1 MTDRDR
7 TPERPRRPEVGR
19 SGPIRNL
26 GGLFRSP
33 GHSSAS
39 SASTGAA
46 TGAPGDVPRAF
57 TPDEAVAR
65 AVRAGFEVAEQAVR
79 RGLGGARAAFGG
91 DTTGSHDGE
100 PGADWSTGWTAG
112 PYVDAVAGAATR
124 WIDAW
129 ASLLQQAV
137 TVTGAAARSAV
148 PARPGPAAE
157 GAPAPATATRLVV
170 EVRSRRAASVQ
181 LDIDHAQRQSAGG
194 ALTTHGLHAPPALG
208 APPLTE
214 VALAVDSDGRL
225 RVRVEVPDTQPAG
238 AYVGAVVTSSGD
250 AIGTLAVRLAE

>member
-19 SGPIRNL
+19 TGPIRNL
-26 GGLFRSP
+26 GGLFRAP
-33 GHSSAS
+33 GHGA
-39 SASTGAA
+39 AGPGAAPSTGS
-46 TGAPGDVPRAF
+46 PDIPRPLA
-57 TPDEAVAR
+57 PDEAVAR

-91 DTTGSHDGE
+91 DDGSGE
-100 PGADWSTGWTAG
+100 AGGEWSTGWTAG

-129 ASLLQQAV
+129 ASLVQQAI
-137 TVTGAAARSAV
+137 TVGGAAARSAV
-148 PARPGPAAE
+148 PARPAAAGEPTPAAS
-157 GAPAPATATRLVV
+157 ATRLVV

-181 LDIDHAQRQSAGG
+181 LDVDLAQRTPADGG
-194 ALTTHGLHAPPALG
+194 LATHGLHAPPALG
-208 APPLTE
+208 APALTE
-214 VALAVDSDGRL
+214 VALTVDGDGRL
-225 RVRVEVPDTQPAG
+225 HVRVEVPDTQPAG

-250 AIGTLAVRLAE
+250 AIGTIAVRLAE

>member
-19 SGPIRNL
+19 TGPIRNL

-33 GHSSAS
+33 GHGTPGPGPGSPAS
-39 SASTGAA
+39 S
-46 TGAPGDVPRAF
+46 PDIPRPLA
-57 TPDEAVAR
+57 PDEAVAR

-91 DTTGSHDGE
+91 DDGTGEAGGE
-100 PGADWSTGWTAG
+100 WSTGWTAG

-129 ASLLQQAV
+129 ASLVQQAI
-137 TVTGAAARSAV
+137 TVGGAAARSAV
-148 PARPGPAAE
+148 PARPAAPGE
-157 GAPAPATATRLVV
+157 STPSSTSATRLVV

-181 LDIDHAQRQSAGG
+181 LDLTAPHGG
-194 ALTTHGLHAPPALG
+194 ALATHGLHAPPALG
-208 APPLTE
+208 APALTE
-214 VALAVDSDGRL
+214 VALTVDGDGRL

-250 AIGTLAVRLAE
+250 AIGTIAVRLAE

>member
-19 SGPIRNL
+19 TGPIRNL

-33 GHSSAS
+33 GHGTPGPGPGSPAS
-39 SASTGAA
+39 S
-46 TGAPGDVPRAF
+46 PDIPRPLA
-57 TPDEAVAR
+57 PDEAVAR

-91 DTTGSHDGE
+91 DDGTGEAGGE
-100 PGADWSTGWTAG
+100 WSTGWTAG

-129 ASLLQQAV
+129 ASLVQQAI
-137 TVTGAAARSAV
+137 TVGGAAARSAV
-148 PARPGPAAE
+148 PARPAAA
-157 GAPAPATATRLVV
+157 GDAATASTSATRLVV
-170 EVRSRRAASVQ
+170 EVRSRRPASVQ
-181 LDIDHAQRQSAGG
+181 LDLTAPHDG
-194 ALTTHGLHAPPALG
+194 ALATHGLHAPPALG
-208 APPLTE
+208 APALTE
-214 VALAVDSDGRL
+214 VALTVDGDGRL
-225 RVRVEVPDTQPAG
+225 RIRVEVPDTQPAG

-250 AIGTLAVRLAE
+250 AIGTIAVRLAE